1 MTRQPTEW
9 KKIFANKVTKKEVN
23 LQNLQTAH
31 ATLYQKNPQKLDQKM
46 ERRSKQ
52 TFLHWRHTDD
62 QEAHE
67 EAFSIANYQR
77 NANQSYSQVPP
88 HTSENGHHQ
97 KVYRQ

>member
-52 TFLHWRHTDD
+52 TFLH
-62 QEAHE
+62 
-67 EAFSIANYQR
+67 
-77 NANQSYSQVPP
+77 
-88 HTSENGHHQ
+88 
-97 KVYRQ
+97 